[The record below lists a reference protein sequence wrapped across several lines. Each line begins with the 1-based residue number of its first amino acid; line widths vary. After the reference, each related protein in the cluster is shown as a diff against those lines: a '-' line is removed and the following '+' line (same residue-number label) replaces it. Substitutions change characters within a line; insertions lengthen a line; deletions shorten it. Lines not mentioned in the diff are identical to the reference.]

1 MEINSWL
8 LLPLVYVTALA
19 LVSKILKTLRPP
31 NQNLPPGPKPWP
43 IIGNLHLVGSIPHQS
58 FHYLSQKYGEIMLLR
73 FGKFPVLV
81 ASSPNMAKEFLKVH
95 DADFASRPLLAA
107 GKYTSYN
114 YSDMSLTPY
123 GPYWRQARK
132 IYLSEVFNAKK
143 IKFFEQIRVQ
153 EARNFLSR
161 LLPLSGKPVV
171 LRDQLQRYTLSTI
184 CRMLSRDVYFTSS
197 EEDELR
203 GMVDEW
209 FFLAG
214 VFNIGDWI
222 PWLSFLDLQGYVKR
236 MKVLNKKIDRV
247 FNYVIDE
254 HLAKRAKDKDFVA
267 KDIVDVFL
275 QISEDPNLDVQL
287 TKDCVKALIQNLIVG
302 ATDTSATT
310 IEWAINEVLRHPHI
324 IKKAKEELDRII
336 GRNRWVQETDLS
348 QLPYIE
354 SIIKE
359 TFRVHPLATLLAPHC
374 AINDCWVAGYE
385 IAKGT
390 TILINTW
397 SIGRDPNSWDA
408 PEKFLPER
416 FMGNE
421 IDALGSN
428 FSFLPFGSGRR
439 RCPGY
444 NLALKVV
451 PTTFANLLHGF
462 NFKLV
467 EGMRPQDI
475 CMEEEYGLTTHPK
488 LPLSI
493 IMEPTLPP
501 HLY

>member
-8 LLPLVYVTALA
+8 LFALVYVAA
-19 LVSKILKTLRPP
+19 LVLISKVIENRRPS
-31 NQNLPPGPKPWP
+31 NRNLPPGPKPWP
-43 IIGNLHLVGSIPHQS
+43 IIGNLNLVGSIPHQS
-58 FHYLSQKYGEIMLLR
+58 LHYLSQKYGEIMLLK
-73 FGKFPVLV
+73 FGKFPVIV
-81 ASSPNMAKEFLKVH
+81 ASSPNMAKQFLKVH

-114 YSDMSLTPY
+114 NSDMTWSPY

-132 IYLSEVFNAKK
+132 IYLSEVFSLKK
-143 IKFFEQIRVQ
+143 LQFFEQIRVQ
-153 EARNFLSR
+153 ETRNFLSR
-161 LLPLSGKPVV
+161 LHPLSEKPVV

-184 CRMLSRDVYFTSS
+184 CRMLSRDVYFTS

-209 FFLAG
+209 FFLTG

-236 MKVLNKKIDRV
+236 MKVLHKKLDRV

-254 HLAKRAKDKDFVA
+254 HFAKRAKDKDFVA

-302 ATDTSATT
+302 ATDTSATA
-310 IEWAINEVLRHPHI
+310 IEWAINEVLRHPHV

-336 GRNRWVQETDLS
+336 GRKRWVQETDLS
-348 QLPYIE
+348 QLPCIE
-354 SIIKE
+354 SIIME
-359 TFRVHPLATLLAPHC
+359 TFRLHPLATLLAPHC
-374 AINDCWVAGYE
+374 AINDCRVAGYE

-390 TILINTW
+390 TVLINTW

-416 FMGNE
+416 FLGKE

-462 NFKLV
+462 NFILV

-475 CMEEEYGLTTHPK
+475 CMEEEYGLSTHPK

>member
-1 MEINSWL
+1 MEIISWFL
-8 LLPLVYVTALA
+8 LA
-19 LVSKILKTLRPP
+19 LLYVASLALISKIVENRRLPI
-31 NQNLPPGPKPWP
+31 QNLPPGPKPWP
-43 IIGNLHLVGSIPHQS
+43 IIGNLNLIGSIPHQS
-58 FHYLSQKYGEIMLLR
+58 LHYLSQKYGEIMLLK
-73 FGKFPVLV
+73 FGKFPVIV
-81 ASSPNMAKEFLKVH
+81 ASSPNMAKLFLKVH

-107 GKYTSYN
+107 GKYASYN
-114 YSDMSLTPY
+114 YSDLTWAPY

-132 IYLSEVFNAKK
+132 IYLSEVFNTKK
-143 IKFFEQIRVQ
+143 FEFFEQIRVQ
-153 EARNFLSR
+153 EASNLLSR
-161 LLPLSGKPVV
+161 LRQLSGKPVV
-171 LRDQLQRYTLSTI
+171 LRDELQRYTLSFI
-184 CRMLSRDVYFTSS
+184 SRMLSRDVCFTS
-197 EEDELR
+197 EQDDLR
-203 GMVDEW
+203 GLIDEW
-209 FFLAG
+209 FFLTG

-236 MKVLNKKIDRV
+236 MKVLNKELDRV
-247 FNYVIDE
+247 FDYVIDE

-275 QISEDPNLDVQL
+275 QISEDPNLHVEL
-287 TKDCVKALIQNLIVG
+287 TRYHVKALLQNLMVG
-302 ATDTSATT
+302 ITDTSATT
-310 IEWAINEVLRHPHI
+310 IEWALNEVLRHPLI
-324 IKKAKEELDRII
+324 MKKAKEEIDGVI
-336 GRNRWVQETDLS
+336 GRNRWVQETDVS

-354 SIIKE
+354 SIIME
-359 TFRVHPLATLLAPHC
+359 TFRLHPLATFLAPHC
-374 AINDCWVAGYE
+374 AINDCNVAGYD

-390 TILINTW
+390 MVLINTW

-408 PEKFLPER
+408 PEEFLPER
-416 FMGNE
+416 FMRE
-421 IDALGSN
+421 KIDALGNN

-444 NLALKVV
+444 KLALKMI

-467 EGMRPQDI
+467 EGMKLQDI

-488 LPLSI
+488 VPLSI

>member
-1 MEINSWL
+1 MEISWL
-8 LLPLVYVTALA
+8 LCALVYVVALA
-19 LVSKILKTLRPP
+19 LTSKIIKNRRPP
-31 NQNLPPGPKPWP
+31 SRNLPPGPKPWP
-43 IIGNLHLVGSIPHQS
+43 IIGNLNLLGSIPHQS
-58 FHYLSQKYGEIMLLR
+58 LHYLSKKYGEIMLLK
-73 FGKFPVLV
+73 FGKFPVIV

-95 DADFASRPLLAA
+95 DADFASRPLLSA

-114 YSDMSLTPY
+114 YSDMVWAPY
-123 GPYWRQARK
+123 GPYLRQARK
-132 IYLSEVFNAKK
+132 IYLSEVFCAKK
-143 IKFFEQIRVQ
+143 MEFFEQIRVQ

-161 LLPLSGKPVV
+161 LSGKTVV

-184 CRMLSRDVYFTSS
+184 CRMLSRDVYFTS

-203 GMVDEW
+203 GMIDEW
-209 FFLAG
+209 FFLSG
-214 VFNIGDWI
+214 MINIGDWI
-222 PWLSFLDLQGYVKR
+222 PWLSFLDLQGYVKK
-236 MKVLNKKIDRV
+236 MKVLHKKLDRV

-254 HLAKRAKDKDFVA
+254 HLAKRAKDQDFVA

-275 QISEDPNLDVQL
+275 QISEDPNLDVEL
-287 TKDCVKALIQNLIVG
+287 TRDSVKALIQNLIVG
-302 ATDTSATT
+302 GTDTSATT
-310 IEWAINEVLRHPHI
+310 MEWAVYEVLRHPHA

-354 SIIKE
+354 SIIME
-359 TFRVHPLATLLAPHC
+359 TFRVHPVGTLLAPHC
-374 AINDCWVAGYE
+374 AINDCKVAGYD

-390 TILINTW
+390 MVLINTW
-397 SIGRDPNSWDA
+397 SIGRDPNSWDT

-416 FMGNE
+416 FMGKE

-428 FSFLPFGSGRR
+428 FSLLPFGSGRR
-439 RCPGY
+439 GCPGY
-444 NLALKVV
+444 NLALKMVL
-451 PTTFANLLHGF
+451 TTFANLLHGF
-462 NFKLV
+462 NFILV
-467 EGMRPQDI
+467 EGMKPQDI
-475 CMEEEYGLTTHPK
+475 CMEEKYGLSTHPK

>member
-8 LLPLVYVTALA
+8 LFALVYVAALA
-19 LVSKILKTLRPP
+19 LISKIIKNRRLP
-31 NQNLPPGPKPWP
+31 NRNLPPGPKQWP
-43 IIGNLHLVGSIPHQS
+43 IIGNLNLVGSLPHQS
-58 FHYLSQKYGEIMLLR
+58 LHYLSKKYGEIMLLK

-81 ASSPNMAKEFLKVH
+81 ASSPNMAEQFLKVH

-107 GKYTSYN
+107 GKYTGYN
-114 YSDMSLTPY
+114 YSDMSWAPY

-143 IKFFEQIRVQ
+143 LEFFKQIRVQ

-161 LLPLSGKPVV
+161 LCPLSGKPVV
-171 LRDQLQRYTLSTI
+171 LRDHLQRYTLSTI
-184 CRMLSRDVYFTSS
+184 SRMLSRDIYFTTS

-203 GMVDEW
+203 EMVDEW
-209 FFLAG
+209 FFLTG

-236 MKVLNKKIDRV
+236 MKVLHKKLDWV

-275 QISEDPNLDVQL
+275 QISEDPSLDVEL
-287 TKDCVKALIQNLIVG
+287 TRDCVKALIQNLLVAG
-302 ATDTSATT
+302 TDTSATAV
-310 IEWAINEVLRHPHI
+310 EWAINEVLRHPHV

-354 SIIKE
+354 SIIME
-359 TFRVHPLATLLAPHC
+359 TFRLHPLSTFLPHC
-374 AINDCWVAGYE
+374 AINDCRVAGYD

-390 TILINTW
+390 TVLINTW
-397 SIGRDPNSWDA
+397 SIGRDPKSWDA
-408 PEKFLPER
+408 PETFLPER
-416 FMGNE
+416 FMGKE

-428 FSFLPFGSGRR
+428 FSLLPFGSGRR

-444 NLALKVV
+444 NLALKMV

-467 EGMRPQDI
+467 DGMKPQDI

-488 LPLSI
+488 VPLSI